1 MRSKRLWVMPMT
13 QRYRD
18 ENGFGLPEVIV
29 KTVAP
34 LWVERHSWLVWGS
47 QNAPCREA
55 LGCKVRFLVPQLSQ
69 SALFREAPTPE
80 CAFP

>member
-18 ENGFGLPEVIV
+18 ENGFGPPEVIA

-34 LWVERHSWLVWGS
+34 LWVERRSLAH
-47 QNAPCREA
+47 
-55 LGCKVRFLVPQLSQ
+55 LGVAK
-69 SALFREAPTPE
+69 